1 MTAVMII
8 ASICEGTVLTGT
20 LRSRA
25 AENTGDQADSNDE
38 LQKLPIGLC
47 PVEVEHI
54 FSTIFGSISCKVW
67 LSAEIL
73 VKGHPIRADGK
84 HCTYD
89 PSLQFITPYYTL
101 HRGAVK

>member
-1 MTAVMII
+1 MQKVY
-8 ASICEGTVLTGT
+8 EVLTGT

-73 VKGHPIRADGK
+73 VKGHPIYIVHQSTFKNGK
-84 HCTYD
+84 KPHEW
-89 PSLQFITPYYTL
+89 
-101 HRGAVK
+101 KN